1 MELIPRGDNFTL
13 SFNAQD
19 LSRGLRVSKRAL
31 RNSGYLVQSSGA
43 VNRDGVLQTL
53 EDMSQEDFSII
64 TDGFPYPQIFVFP
77 NLIIVC
83 GETQIYELVSGAL
96 ELKIT
101 VSAGTPWSAIASG
114 EYVYMSNGEVSVVR
128 DPDSLAYSLSEL
140 PTASCICNFNGQV
153 LIGSPDE
160 DLL

>member
-1 MELIPRGDNFTL
+1 MELVPRGDNFTL

-43 VNRDGVLQTL
+43 VCRDGVLQTL
-53 EDMSQEDFSII
+53 DEMSREDFSII

-77 NLIIVC
+77 DLIIVC
-83 GETQIYELVSGAL
+83 GETEIYELVSGAL

-101 VSAGTPWSAIASG
+101 VSAGTTWSAMASG

-128 DPDSLAYSLSEL
+128 DPNSLTYALSDL

-153 LIGSPDE
+153 IIGSPDE
-160 DLL
+160 DL